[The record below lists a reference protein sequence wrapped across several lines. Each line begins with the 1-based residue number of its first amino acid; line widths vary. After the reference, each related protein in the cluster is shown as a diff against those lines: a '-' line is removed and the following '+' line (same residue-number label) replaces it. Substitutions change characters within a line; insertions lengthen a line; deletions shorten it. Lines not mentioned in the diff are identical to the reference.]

1 MLRKWFAAL
10 RHDPR
15 HRGCLTGTAGGAKCL
30 RHILA
35 HGSSQLSN
43 GEGKHAVHS
52 EFGRCP
58 MARRRM
64 TATLD
69 TAAGDPQR
77 TIAGLQR
84 QLDECRAELAAR
96 NGDLQE
102 SLEYQTATSDVLKV
116 I

>member
-1 MLRKWFAAL
+1 
-10 RHDPR
+10 
-15 HRGCLTGTAGGAKCL
+15 
-30 RHILA
+30 
-35 HGSSQLSN
+35 
-43 GEGKHAVHS
+43 
-52 EFGRCP
+52 

-102 SLEYQTATSDVLKV
+102 SLEYQTATSDVLNIISRSTSDV
-116 I
+116 QPVLDTVVEAAVRLSRREMTQLTPSC